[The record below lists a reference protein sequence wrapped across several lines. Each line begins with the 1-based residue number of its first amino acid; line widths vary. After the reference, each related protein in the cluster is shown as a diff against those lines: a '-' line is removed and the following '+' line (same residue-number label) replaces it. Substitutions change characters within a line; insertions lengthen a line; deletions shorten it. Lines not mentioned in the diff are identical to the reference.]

1 MLKEK
6 EMEKASRQK
15 VKGRERNRR
24 EKKEGTFTVEPEDD
38 IESSGWPAKGR
49 SAWTGRSTAGL
60 PVASPFLG
68 VRKVWLGI
76 TQTKIKKEK

>member
-24 EKKEGTFTVEPEDD
+24 EKKEGAFTIEPEDD
-38 IESSGWPAKGR
+38 KESSGWPAKGR
-49 SAWTGRSTAGL
+49 SA
-60 PVASPFLG
+60 
-68 VRKVWLGI
+68 
-76 TQTKIKKEK
+76 